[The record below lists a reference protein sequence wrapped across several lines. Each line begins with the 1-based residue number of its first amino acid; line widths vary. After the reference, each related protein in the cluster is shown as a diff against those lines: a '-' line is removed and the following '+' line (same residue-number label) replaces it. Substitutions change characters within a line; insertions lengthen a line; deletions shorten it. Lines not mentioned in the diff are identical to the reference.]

1 MTEQDLDREVE
12 DGYDDAPPPKA
23 GASSRVLVIVAGMLA
38 VLLVGAAGGM
48 LITLSRVES
57 ASPPG
62 PASVDVGF
70 AHDMRVH
77 HLQAV
82 TMAGIERDRT
92 EDGEL
97 RRLAFDIESTQLAQS
112 SEMAGWLTVWGRPS
126 LPQPG
131 AGHMEWMSQGGS
143 HQHTDALGQTTTGA
157 VDRMPGMATT
167 EELEQLRAATGRKLD
182 VLFLQLM
189 LRHHQ
194 GGLQMA
200 EYGAEH
206 ARTGYVRNLAR
217 KIVSSQTSEANL
229 LTAMLARRG
238 AQPLPPP

>member
-1 MTEQDLDREVE
+1 MTEREPDTELE
-12 DGYDDAPPPKA
+12 DGQDAPPRTV
-23 GASSRVLVIVAGMLA
+23 ASSRVLIIVASMVA

-48 LITLSRVES
+48 AIALSRT
-57 ASPPG
+57 ADATPG
-62 PASVDVGF
+62 PDSVDVGF
-70 AHDMRVH
+70 AQDMRVH
-77 HLQAV
+77 HMQAV

-97 RRLAFDIESTQLAQS
+97 RGLAFDIESTQLSQA

-126 LPQPG
+126 LPDPG
-131 AGHMEWMSQGGS
+131 AGHMEWMGEGGT
-143 HQHTDALGQTTTGA
+143 HQHTDALGDTTTGA

-167 EELEQLRAATGRKLD
+167 EELDRLRASTGRALD

-200 EYGAEH
+200 EYGAAH
-206 ARTGYVRNLAR
+206 ASTGYVRNLAK
-217 KIVSSQTSEANL
+217 KIVSSQVSEVNL
-229 LTAMLARRG
+229 LTDMLARRG
-238 AQPLPPP
+238 AQPLPQS

>member
-1 MTEQDLDREVE
+1 MV
-12 DGYDDAPPPKA
+12 
-23 GASSRVLVIVAGMLA
+23 A
-38 VLLVGAAGGM
+38 VLLVGAAVGM
-48 LITLSRVES
+48 LITLSRVEN
-57 ASPPG
+57 AAPPG

-70 AHDMRVH
+70 AQDMRVH

-92 EDGEL
+92 DDGEL
-97 RRLAFDIESTQLAQS
+97 RRLAFDIESTQLSQA
-112 SEMAGWLTVWGRPS
+112 SEMAGWLTVWGRPG
-126 LPQPG
+126 LPEPG
-131 AGHMEWMSQGGS
+131 AGHMEWMSEDGT
-143 HQHTDALGQTTTGA
+143 HRHTDALGQTTTGA
-157 VDRMPGMATT
+157 VDRMPGMATSD
-167 EELEQLRAATGRKLD
+167 ELDELRGSTGRKLD

-206 ARTGYVRNLAR
+206 ARTGYVRNLAK
-217 KIVSSQTSEANL
+217 KIVASQQSEATL
-229 LTAMLARRG
+229 LTEMLASRG